1 MTKGED
7 TFYDI
12 SNLASMSECTGLIPS
27 GIENDEEAE
36 NYGEL
41 YSIHKNKKR
50 NKYNKA
56 YKDESDLIDL

>member
-41 YSIHKNKKR
+41 YSIHKNKKGTNTTKPIR
-50 NKYNKA
+50 TKA
-56 YKDESDLIDL
+56 TL